1 MDAEGRRERAQ
12 IQADVMTSL
21 VIAALQLVGQAA
33 SSTSSSSPRRP
44 AYLPDQRID
53 FIFGRF
59 DFSIL
64 GFAVIVMLLVALMR
78 LLKRRRARTNSNSNG
93 DEA

>member
-1 MDAEGRRERAQ
+1 MDAEGRGERAE

-21 VIAALQLVGQAA
+21 VIAALQLVVQAA

-44 AYLPDQRID
+44 AYLPDQHID

-64 GFAVIVMLLVALMR
+64 GFAVIVMLLVALTR
-78 LLKRRRARTNSNSNG
+78 VLKRRRSRTKAL
-93 DEA
+93 D